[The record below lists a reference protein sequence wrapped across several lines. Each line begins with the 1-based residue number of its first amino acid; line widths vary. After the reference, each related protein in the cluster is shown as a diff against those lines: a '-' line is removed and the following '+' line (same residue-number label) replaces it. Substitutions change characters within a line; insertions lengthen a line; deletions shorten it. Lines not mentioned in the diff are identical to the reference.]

1 MEFHG
6 PDMNFAIRKS
16 AGVSRILPCVRFSWL
31 ALAVASGTAAL
42 AAIPQPVTTHPRL
55 WITQSDLPRLRSWA
69 TSANPIYQ
77 QGLLPV
83 LARAITD
90 YNACFPDGVTPASP
104 YPDPGDTQGY
114 TPITPGGGLTEQD
127 AEIFA
132 LHSLIDPVP
141 ANRLLYAQHARNLM
155 MHAMNE
161 AAKGVLS
168 NEPFRDPLFPT
179 YNRANLAS
187 QAWPLTVDWI
197 YSAVDANNQPVLT
210 AQDKATIRNVFL
222 IWANECLN
230 AHTTGGDHPSPIGAV
245 NSLSLLPSGNAYRMA
260 ANNYFLGHARLLTMM
275 SLAMDPSDD
284 PAIDPSTP
292 LSTLGN
298 SLRSYI
304 ANATG
309 GWLYQEYAMFGEPAA
324 VRSAYGLSPGASV
337 GLASGGM
344 PAEGMLYGH
353 SIGYVLGQLLAI
365 KTSGFA
371 DPTLSGPQAAL
382 ANSAPVWGRFS
393 QAFAS
398 SLVPVSQIPTPPAS
412 FNDPIHQID
421 STESYL
427 GNVYEMASYGDILRM
442 YVTPDF
448 VEPFALA
455 ALLDQQ
461 NGDTSRLSAER
472 WFVVNA
478 LQGGPS
484 QLLERVSN
492 PWAWG
497 VEDSLLTFLLLDPA
511 AAPDYSYPDPRPA
524 YATAYFDALQG
535 RLVEHYPDWSETGT
549 MFDYRCS
556 WNSINHQQ
564 NDANQ
569 FELFRNGEW
578 LTKGLAN
585 YDNNWIGQS
594 TDYHNTLSL
603 KNWCANGTPAGL
615 EFWEV
620 PLWSIGSQWS
630 LDANAGDPTAATSVA
645 AAYTYA
651 YGDTTN
657 LYNLPNQYSP
667 GDSATD
673 ITHASRSLLWL
684 KPDYVVVYDRATS
697 LHTGL
702 PKRFNLTVVGTPG
715 ISGNMV
721 TTTTPGGQH
730 LYVNSLLPATGTK
743 TITSSSLSSSGIST
757 IADLEPSTDRIVIED
772 TAHPADVRFLHVL
785 QGADAGTAAAP
796 TSLIQSTSGTAF
808 DGAVVANSVIMF
820 RRDMTTP
827 FTNVT
832 FSMPTAGTPFYV
844 TGLTPNAGYALS
856 QVGTVVTVTPG
867 GASVS
872 DSAGVLVGPVAAS
885 GPVAPWV
892 TSQPAG
898 QTVLPGNNATFGVQA
913 AGTAPLAYRWQ
924 RLPSG
929 GSWANLNNSSV
940 YAGTATAT
948 LTVNGATA
956 VMNGDQFRCVVSG
969 VSPNATSNTATLTV
983 LPALSTAPVITTQPL
998 PQAVVAGAN
1007 ATYSV
1012 AAIGQGTLSYQWQQS
1027 NDGGSTWIQLLYGGS
1042 YWDGGSSSVLTLNA
1056 VTAAMSGEQFQ
1067 CVVSNGTN
1075 PDATSSAM
1083 TLVVLPALPLA
1094 PTIATQPASQ
1104 TVAAGGNADFR
1115 VVAAGTAPLTDQ
1127 WQLSMDGGNTWANLT
1142 DTAPYSGTATGS
1154 LTITGVTIAMN
1165 GNQYRCLVSN
1175 SVQNDVPSNAAILTV
1190 SAPVVP
1196 TADPAQSVISSGFT
1210 ASWSSV
1216 SGATGC
1222 RLDVSS
1228 DSSFNSFISGYQDL
1242 DVGNV
1247 TSTTVSGLS
1256 ANTIYY
1262 YRVRA
1267 YNSAGAGANSGTI
1280 TVTTSAAIVVT
1291 APLIVSTLA
1300 GQPLS
1305 SGDNDGTGS
1314 SARFYYPSGIAADN
1328 TGNLYIAD
1336 TDNHT
1341 IRKIVAASGA
1351 VTTLAGLAGSSGS
1364 ADGTGSDARFNG
1376 PSGVA
1381 VDGAG
1386 NVYVADSLNNL
1397 LRKVTASGVVSTL
1410 AGSPGTAGGA
1420 DGTGS
1425 DALFHG
1431 PQGLAID
1438 AGGNNLYVADTNN
1451 HTIRNV
1457 VPSTGVVTTLS
1468 GLAGNSGSVDGPGN
1482 VARFSYPSGV
1492 AVDRA
1497 GNLYVADTGNHT
1509 IRVIPP
1515 SGLVS
1520 TLAGLAGSS
1529 GGADGTGS
1537 AARFDSPS
1545 DVAVDSSG
1553 NLYVADTDNFTIR
1566 KVVPSTGVVSTLAGL
1581 AGTSGSADG
1590 LGSAVRFFYPAGIAV
1605 DSSSNLYVADTNN
1618 HTVRLG
1624 LLPVAP
1630 AIQTQPQSQTVI
1642 AGASVQF
1649 TVTAS
1654 GRPAVTYQWYFGGA
1668 AISGATGNTYSF
1680 SNAQSVNAGNYAVVV
1695 SNVVDSVTSNAA
1707 TLTVTSATPPPS
1719 GGGGGGG
1726 GGAPSAWFCGAL
1738 FLLAAIRMR
1747 SSARFQSSIKGAQ
1760 TPDS

>member
-1 MEFHG
+1 
-6 PDMNFAIRKS
+6 
-16 AGVSRILPCVRFSWL
+16 
-31 ALAVASGTAAL
+31 
-42 AAIPQPVTTHPRL
+42 
-55 WITQSDLPRLRSWA
+55 
-69 TSANPIYQ
+69 
-77 QGLLPV
+77 
-83 LARAITD
+83 
-90 YNACFPDGVTPASP
+90 
-104 YPDPGDTQGY
+104 
-114 TPITPGGGLTEQD
+114 
-127 AEIFA
+127 
-132 LHSLIDPVP
+132 
-141 ANRLLYAQHARNLM
+141 
-155 MHAMNE
+155 
-161 AAKGVLS
+161 
-168 NEPFRDPLFPT
+168 
-179 YNRANLAS
+179 
-187 QAWPLTVDWI
+187 
-197 YSAVDANNQPVLT
+197 
-210 AQDKATIRNVFL
+210 
-222 IWANECLN
+222 
-230 AHTTGGDHPSPIGAV
+230 
-245 NSLSLLPSGNAYRMA
+245 
-260 ANNYFLGHARLLTMM
+260 
-275 SLAMDPSDD
+275 
-284 PAIDPSTP
+284 
-292 LSTLGN
+292 
-298 SLRSYI
+298 
-304 ANATG
+304 
-309 GWLYQEYAMFGEPAA
+309 
-324 VRSAYGLSPGASV
+324 
-337 GLASGGM
+337 
-344 PAEGMLYGH
+344 
-353 SIGYVLGQLLAI
+353 
-365 KTSGFA
+365 
-371 DPTLSGPQAAL
+371 
-382 ANSAPVWGRFS
+382 
-393 QAFAS
+393 
-398 SLVPVSQIPTPPAS
+398 
-412 FNDPIHQID
+412 
-421 STESYL
+421 
-427 GNVYEMASYGDILRM
+427 
-442 YVTPDF
+442 
-448 VEPFALA
+448 
-455 ALLDQQ
+455 
-461 NGDTSRLSAER
+461 
-472 WFVVNA
+472 
-478 LQGGPS
+478 
-484 QLLERVSN
+484 
-492 PWAWG
+492 
-497 VEDSLLTFLLLDPA
+497 
-511 AAPDYSYPDPRPA
+511 
-524 YATAYFDALQG
+524 
-535 RLVEHYPDWSETGT
+535 
-549 MFDYRCS
+549 
-556 WNSINHQQ
+556 
-564 NDANQ
+564 
-569 FELFRNGEW
+569 
-578 LTKGLAN
+578 
-585 YDNNWIGQS
+585 
-594 TDYHNTLSL
+594 
-603 KNWCANGTPAGL
+603 
-615 EFWEV
+615 
-620 PLWSIGSQWS
+620 
-630 LDANAGDPTAATSVA
+630 
-645 AAYTYA
+645 
-651 YGDTTN
+651 
-657 LYNLPNQYSP
+657 
-667 GDSATD
+667 
-673 ITHASRSLLWL
+673 
-684 KPDYVVVYDRATS
+684 
-697 LHTGL
+697 
-702 PKRFNLTVVGTPG
+702 
-715 ISGNMV
+715 
-721 TTTTPGGQH
+721 
-730 LYVNSLLPATGTK
+730 
-743 TITSSSLSSSGIST
+743 
-757 IADLEPSTDRIVIED
+757 
-772 TAHPADVRFLHVL
+772 
-785 QGADAGTAAAP
+785 
-796 TSLIQSTSGTAF
+796 
-808 DGAVVANSVIMF
+808 
-820 RRDMTTP
+820 
-827 FTNVT
+827 
-832 FSMPTAGTPFYV
+832 
-844 TGLTPNAGYALS
+844 
-856 QVGTVVTVTPG
+856 
-867 GASVS
+867 
-872 DSAGVLVGPVAAS
+872 
-885 GPVAPWV
+885 
-892 TSQPAG
+892 
-898 QTVLPGNNATFGVQA
+898 
-913 AGTAPLAYRWQ
+913 
-924 RLPSG
+924 
-929 GSWANLNNSSV
+929 
-940 YAGTATAT
+940 
-948 LTVNGATA
+948 
-956 VMNGDQFRCVVSG
+956 MNGDQFRCVVSG

-1027 NDGGSTWIQLLYGGS
+1027 NDGGSTWTQLLYGGS

-1127 WQLSMDGGNTWANLT
+1127 WQLSMDGGNTWTNLT

-1154 LTITGVTIAMN
+1154 LTITGVIIAMN

-1228 DSSFNSFISGYQDL
+1228 DSSFNSFISGYHDL

-1509 IRVIPP
+1509 IRVIAP

-1590 LGSAVRFFYPAGIAV
+1590 LGSAVRFFHPAGITV
-1605 DSSSNLYVADTNN
+1605 DSSSNLYVADTDN
-1618 HTVRLG
+1618 HTVRVG

-1630 AIQTQPQSQTVI
+1630 AIQTQPQSQTVT